1 MKERYK
7 KYLKINI
14 VPIIFI
20 TVSFIFTTF
29 AWFSYSGLRKLS
41 TEIDVKAWYIEL
53 TKSGDVVSNDIVIT
67 LNDVYPG
74 METVHEVVNIEN
86 KGDSDAQLSYK
97 IVSARILDNTLDGNI
112 LENDNYLSDALA
124 HEYPFHV
131 NIDLSKNY
139 ILANN
144 DSSTFEV
151 SVSWP
156 LDSGNDNLDSVWGMN
171 AYDFQKNENNKLT
184 LDKTYKVRP
193 AIQIVISI
201 TAEQYI
207 ENDNSSDVR
216 YNLGDNILYDV
227 KLNHRCFNLS
237 DTCINT
243 TVIDV
248 NNKIGE
254 ENVTLLPSLYEDF
267 GESTFNDYETKFE
280 LITTNWTAPRRPLI
294 VDDLLH
300 IISKDVINSVM
311 NGDNISPQ
319 IIGNLTYN
327 NRITKELESVSKVN
341 GYYTFLNDRFNYLVK
356 SGCYWT
362 NSSYD
367 SNNGF
372 AFGKLNDLK
381 GEIYGKNKNELCKI
395 VPVILAPKDNL

>member
-131 NIDLSKNY
+131 NMDLSKNY

-243 TVIDV
+243 TVIDI

-294 VDDLLH
+294 VDDLLY
-300 IISKDVINSVM
+300 IIPRECPSYAKFPERHRSL
-311 NGDNISPQ
+311 Q
-319 IIGNLTYN
+319 A
-327 NRITKELESVSKVN
+327 
-341 GYYTFLNDRFNYLVK
+341 YL
-356 SGCYWT
+356 
-362 NSSYD
+362 
-367 SNNGF
+367 
-372 AFGKLNDLK
+372 
-381 GEIYGKNKNELCKI
+381 
-395 VPVILAPKDNL
+395 

>member
-248 NNKIGE
+248 NNKIGD

-341 GYYTFLNDRFNYLVK
+341 GYYTFLNNRFNYLVK

>member
-53 TKSGDVVSNDIVIT
+53 TKSGDVVSNDIIIT

-74 METVHEVVNIEN
+74 METVHEIVNIEN

-327 NRITKELESVSKVN
+327 NRITKELESVSKFN

>member
-184 LDKTYKVRP
+184 LDKTYNVRP

-207 ENDNSSDVR
+207 ENDNSSDVK

-327 NRITKELESVSKVN
+327 NRITKELESVSKFN
-341 GYYTFLNDRFNYLVK
+341 GYYTFMNDRFNYLVK

>member
-248 NNKIGE
+248 NNKIGD

-327 NRITKELESVSKVN
+327 NRITKELESVSKFN
-341 GYYTFLNDRFNYLVK
+341 GYYTFLNNRFNYLVK